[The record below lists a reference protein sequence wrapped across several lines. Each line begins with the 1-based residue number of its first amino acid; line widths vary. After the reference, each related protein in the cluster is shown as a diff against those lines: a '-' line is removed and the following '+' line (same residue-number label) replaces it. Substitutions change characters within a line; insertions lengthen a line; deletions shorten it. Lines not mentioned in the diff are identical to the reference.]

1 MNRLKKKIVDIET
14 HAFFR
19 MVERG
24 SKFGLDYYETKHR
37 AFGTARLGKLS
48 KRKHLS
54 KRDKTYYHYFKDNL
68 SFYVICQEKEFE
80 DYIKCLIRTVII
92 ERGRQ

>member
-1 MNRLKKKIVDIET
+1 MEILKKKIIDIEA

-19 MVERG
+19 MLERG
-24 SKFGLDYYETKHR
+24 SEFGLDYYETKDR
-37 AFGTARLGKLS
+37 AFKAVESDKLS

-54 KRDKTYYHYFKDNL
+54 KKNKTYYHYFEDNL

-80 DYIKCLIRTVII
+80 EYIKCLIKTVII
-92 ERGRQ
+92 EKGRE